1 MIKDNPQV
9 MIKDNPCTV
18 KKSLYPRMPTRKFR
32 QSSGVASQAQQQV
45 RTLLQLHSL

>member
-18 KKSLYPRMPTRKFR
+18 KKASI
-32 QSSGVASQAQQQV
+32 QECQQESSV
-45 RTLLQLHSL
+45 RAVE

>member
-18 KKSLYPRMPTRKFR
+18 KKASI
-32 QSSGVASQAQQQV
+32 QECQQESSVTAV
-45 RTLLQLHSL
+45 E